1 MSSRCTRKL
10 RLLVA
15 CSAIILLLSATV
27 GEAKT
32 KSSSKAIQKKDLP
45 YIRCQACQL
54 GVENAFERVDH
65 LASTKSGAKLT
76 ESDIDEIVEKTCT
89 PLNEN
94 GRWIRHYDIVEESGH
109 LKLVKQDGPGKCET
123 ECLTIAAACEDALE
137 DQYSDISGGLVR
149 GKTSRDKIKANA
161 CEHACRKD
169 KSSKKFKHERTDS
182 PFEPVDPQSLQM
194 EEMQELMGSISPGA
208 QMYGRDEMDEM
219 LASMKDQEGD
229 NGIESMNL
237 PPTSTDTEHTED
249 L

>member
-1 MSSRCTRKL
+1 MSTKL
-10 RLLVA
+10 RLLVVS
-15 CSAIILLLSATV
+15 SAVILLLSASV
-27 GEAKT
+27 IEAKS
-32 KSSSKAIQKKDLP
+32 KSSSNAIQKKDLP

-54 GVENAFERVDH
+54 GVENAFERVDN
-65 LASTKSGAKLT
+65 LASTKSGVKLT
-76 ESDIDEIVEKTCT
+76 ENDIDELVEKTCT

-109 LKLVKQDGPGKCET
+109 LKLVQQDGPGKCET
-123 ECLTIAAACEDALE
+123 ECRTIAAACEDALE

-182 PFEPVDPQSLQM
+182 PFVPVDPESLQM
-194 EEMQELMGSISPGA
+194 EEMQEMMAAFSPGA
-208 QMYGRDEMDEM
+208 QMYGRDEMDDM
-219 LASMKDQEGD
+219 LASMKDQVGD
-229 NGIESMNL
+229 NGIESMDI
-237 PPTSTDTEHTED
+237 PSTPSDTEHTEE